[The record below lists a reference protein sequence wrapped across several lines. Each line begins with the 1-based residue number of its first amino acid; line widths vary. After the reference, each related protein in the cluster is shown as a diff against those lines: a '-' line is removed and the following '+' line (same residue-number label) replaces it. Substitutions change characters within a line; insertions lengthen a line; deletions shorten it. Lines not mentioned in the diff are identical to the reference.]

1 MTHNAEGERRMN
13 IGVVSPYVLTRKALC
28 ALLAPAGD
36 FCVVMDVD
44 DALADFEVI
53 RKSRP
58 DILIIE
64 VLSPTSE
71 LATVSR
77 LREQLPDVKILLI
90 SDAADE
96 EFQIRA
102 IRAGAQGCVS
112 KRSDPLVLERALKIV
127 GQGEVWLGH
136 QVVTR
141 LIGRLMRS
149 HDREEGGTG
158 GLTQREWEILG
169 LVANGYRNK
178 EIANRLF
185 LSENTVKTHLYT
197 IYRKLQ
203 VSTRLGAALHY
214 FQRVKEGTD
223 PARAVTVSASRGS
236 DLQHGPRPGP
246 SRKADGD

>member
-1 MTHNAEGERRMN
+1 MN
-13 IGVVSPYVLTRKALC
+13 IGVVSPHVLTRKALC
-28 ALLAPAGD
+28 ALLAPTND
-36 FCVVMDVD
+36 LRVVIDVD
-44 DALADFEVI
+44 DALADFELI

-64 VLSPTSE
+64 ILSPTTD
-71 LATVSR
+71 LAAVSR
-77 LREQLPDVKILLI
+77 LREHIPDTKFLLV

-112 KRSDPLVLERALKIV
+112 KRSEPFVLERALKIV
-127 GQGEVWLGH
+127 GQGEIWLGH

-141 LIGRLMRS
+141 LIGRLMKS
-149 HDREEGGTG
+149 QDRDEQVPG
-158 GLTQREWEILG
+158 GLTQREWEILA

-178 EIANRLF
+178 EIAGRLF
-185 LSENTVKTHLYT
+185 VSENTVKTHLYT

-214 FQRVKEGTD
+214 FQRVKDG
-223 PARAVTVSASRGS
+223 
-236 DLQHGPRPGP
+236 HGPGAAVKVAGSGAPYSSHQGLGHGAGAKSERG
-246 SRKADGD
+246 